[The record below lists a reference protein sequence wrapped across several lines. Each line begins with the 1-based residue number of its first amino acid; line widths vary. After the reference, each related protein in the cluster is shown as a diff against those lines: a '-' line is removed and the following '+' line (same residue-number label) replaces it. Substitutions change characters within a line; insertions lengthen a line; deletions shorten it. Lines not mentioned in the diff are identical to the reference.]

1 MILHIEELRLS
12 GKVGEEGGGRPMK
25 SIALRVACAWF
36 VFSACG
42 GEADSG
48 ATTTPFTTTN
58 VDGGEAPMDRCLGDA
73 FADDFAVQSGD
84 GETVSGHIEALAS
97 STHGVVACGDGFL
110 DIVGGGS
117 VELGGTCSS
126 IATDGDLAIVG
137 LRGTGVVLVDLGG
150 PSVLGTA
157 DVGDV
162 RGVAIRG
169 TQAWAAAGA
178 AGVVALDAS
187 GGLTS
192 SGAVGSIADA
202 RGVAIDDAGLWVAA
216 GDAGVALIDPTSG
229 TAIASADTES
239 RALGVRTT
247 DDGTIVLRGVFGWD
261 IFEASG
267 SSLAKSA
274 SHETTGA
281 VFDAAVHDG
290 EIVTAEVHAIVRH
303 GDGAPRFE
311 ERPRFGDL
319 DAPWLRSVASHDGE
333 LFVALGDEVAPVD
346 IASASEAPDIMV
358 DATTV
363 YMWGDAGHR
372 LESLVVVDN
381 LGDAPLVIGSIDAD
395 APFAALVQDGGEPID
410 GCPDA
415 YEVEAGGSLLLAVS
429 YTPDDTSL
437 VTGEITLHTN
447 DPDEP
452 DLVLAVDG
460 NRGEPEIGDE
470 ALDFELVT
478 IDGDRFRLS
487 DHLGKVVLVKMF
499 NFGCKRCAEEFA
511 EVESDVMPGYSAADF
526 VAVGVNTTHRTAFAG
541 TLAADADLTLPLA
554 LDIDSN
560 AFRFYRMPEKVF
572 PLNAI
577 VGRDGRLTHVD
588 AEEGLTA
595 AQSAIDAAM

>member
-1 MILHIEELRLS
+1 LHIEVLLHS
-12 GKVGEEGGGRPMK
+12 GKVGEKVEVVPMK
-25 SIALRVACAWF
+25 SIALRVACVWF

-42 GEADSG
+42 GDADSG

-58 VDGGEAPMDRCLGDA
+58 AQGSEAPMDRCLGDA
-73 FADDFAVQSGD
+73 FTDDFAVQSG
-84 GETVSGHIEALAS
+84 GETVSGHILALAS
-97 STHGVVACGDGFL
+97 SDHGLVACGDGFF
-110 DIVGGGS
+110 DVVGGGS
-117 VELGGTCSS
+117 ATLGGTCSS

-137 LRGTGVVLVDLGG
+137 LRGRGVALVDLGG

-169 TQAWAAAGA
+169 TQAWAAAGS

-192 SGAVGSIADA
+192 SGPLGSVADA

-216 GDAGVALIDPTSG
+216 GDAGVALLDPASG
-229 TAIASADTES
+229 SVIASAATDS
-239 RALGVRTT
+239 RALGVRAT
-247 DDGTIVLRGVFGWD
+247 DGGTLVLRGVFGWD
-261 IFEASG
+261 VFEASG
-267 SSLAKSA
+267 SALDRSA

-281 VFDAAVHDG
+281 VFDATVHDG
-290 EIVTAEVHAIVRH
+290 EIITAEVHAIVRH
-303 GDGAPRFE
+303 GDEGPRFE
-311 ERPRFGDL
+311 ERPRFGAL

-333 LFVALGDEVAPVD
+333 LFVALGDEVASVD
-346 IASASEAPDIMV
+346 VASTSPAPDVMV

-363 YMWGDAGHR
+363 YMWGDAGDR
-372 LESLVVVDN
+372 LESLVVIDN
-381 LGDAPLVIGSIDAD
+381 LGNAPLVVGSIEAD
-395 APFAALVQDGGEPID
+395 APFDFEVQGGGEPID

-415 YEVEAGGSLLLAVS
+415 FEVEPGGSLLLAVS

-437 VTGEITLHTN
+437 VTGELTLHTN

-452 DLVLAVDG
+452 QLVLTIDG

-470 ALDFELVT
+470 ATDFELIT
-478 IDGDRFRLS
+478 IEGDRFRLS
-487 DHLGKVVLVKMF
+487 DHLGKVVLVKLF

-511 EVESDVMPGYSAADF
+511 QVEDDVMPGYSSADF

-541 TLAADADLTLPLA
+541 TLADEADLSLPLV
-554 LDIDSN
+554 LDIDSS
-560 AFRFYRMPEKVF
+560 AFRFYRMPRKVF
-572 PLNAI
+572 PLNAV

-588 AEEGLTA
+588 AEEGLA
-595 AQSAIDAAM
+595 SAQSAIDAAM